1 MEAGLLDVYL
11 FVYGSFLALAA
22 ASIVMFINLHRKK
35 KEPVGSGADHLI

>member
-35 KEPVGSGADHLI
+35 KSRYALAQTI

>member
-11 FVYGSFLALAA
+11 FVYGSFIALAG

-35 KEPVGSGADHLI
+35 KGQ